1 MMNCPKLCH
10 DSYLNTYTDNAKNHF
25 SLVVTDYALLMR
37 KLLLT
42 AISTLLTIA
51 AIGTALPAMAEAPR
65 LKHTALPQAPLA
77 AETLPGVKPAK
88 PLVTPPEAEPDETNI
103 RTNPDGSIMVGKT
116 RVKISGSVTVD
127 VGKGPLGN
135 K

>member
-1 MMNCPKLCH
+1 
-10 DSYLNTYTDNAKNHF
+10 
-25 SLVVTDYALLMR
+25 MR

-42 AISTLLTIA
+42 AISTVLTVA
-51 AIGTALPAMAEAPR
+51 ATGITLPAMAEAPR
-65 LKHTALPQAPLA
+65 LKNTPLPQLPLA

-88 PLVTPPEAEPDETNI
+88 PLVTPPEAEPDESNI
-103 RTNPDGSIMVGKT
+103 RTNPDGSFMVGNT

-127 VGKGPLGN
+127 VGKGPLSN